1 MAHRPA
7 EAPLRR
13 RGGPALAWLGALG
26 LLAAMAPRVG
36 AQPAGAEGPCADRY
50 HEEAKFL
57 SNPDENIL
65 IAAVIGWCRNNQH
78 RLLWDERY
86 AAAARA
92 WSGHLLEAGPDE
104 ERSLPLDR
112 IRFELQQRGV
122 TDWAVLPFSALGPVE
137 KVPEGLAAFLDAQA
151 RRGRYTHFAV
161 GVARQPDQQ
170 RMLTTLLLGRRPALL
185 DPLPVCPA
193 PGARV
198 PLRAQL
204 LRGNNHPRW
213 MMTTPAGDVQSG
225 VLLYEEGAWRGE
237 VPLDGGRGEYT
248 LELVV
253 LGQAGPEVAALFPL
267 FAGVPRA
274 RLPRVKL
281 RPTPERYKTPEDA
294 EQALLGMLNRLRA
307 GQRLPALA
315 LSPRLSA
322 IAREHAMQLLLERH
336 AVHRT
341 RAGGTLVDRLSR
353 AGLPFARALENV
365 ALSPS
370 PEAAHDRFVES
381 PGHRVNL
388 VDPDVTQVGIGVAME
403 RGASEDIVA
412 VCEVLVEPLDSSVG
426 VAMARKVLELVNGR
440 RKARGRLA
448 VGLDEELSRAA
459 LHSARRLGAMGRKV
473 DPQEEAAW
481 LLEELGEDGLGV
493 QGAQVRYF
501 RTSNPAHVLHAPE
514 VLDEGVNRL
523 GVGVARTPE
532 FSRTGELWIALVF
545 ASR

>member
-1 MAHRPA
+1 MARRPSDT
-7 EAPLRR
+7 PGTRR
-13 RGGPALAWLGALG
+13 PLAWLAALALAGA
-26 LLAAMAPRVG
+26 APAW
-36 AQPAGAEGPCADRY
+36 AQPAAPAGEAACTDRY

-65 IAAVIGWCRNNQH
+65 IAAVIGWCRTNQH

-86 AAAARA
+86 AASARA
-92 WSGHLLEAGPDE
+92 WSGHLLEAGPSE
-104 ERSLPLDR
+104 ERALPLDR

-122 TDWAVLPFSALGPVE
+122 TDWAVLPFSAMGPVE
-137 KVPEGLAAFLDAQA
+137 TVPEGLVAFLDEQA

-161 GVARQPDQQ
+161 GAARQPDQQ
-170 RMLTTLLLGRRPALL
+170 RMVTTLLLGRRPALV
-185 DPLPVCPA
+185 DPVPVCPP
-193 PGARV
+193 PGSRV

-213 MMTTPAGDVQSG
+213 LMTTPAGDVQSG

-237 VPLDGGRGEYT
+237 VPLDGGRGEYS

-294 EQALLGMLNRLRA
+294 EQALFGLLNQLRTR
-307 GQRLPALA
+307 QKLPALTF
-315 LSPRLSA
+315 STRLSE

-341 RAGGTLVDRLSR
+341 KASGTLVDRLSR

-365 ALSPS
+365 ALTPS
-370 PEAAHDRFVES
+370 PEAAHDRFVDS
-381 PGHRVNL
+381 PGHRINL
-388 VDPDVTQVGIGVAME
+388 VDPDVTQVGVGVAME
-403 RGASEDIVA
+403 RGAAEDIVA
-412 VCEVLVEPLDSSVG
+412 VCEVLVEPVESG
-426 VAMARKVLELVNGR
+426 TGAAMARRVLELVNAR
-440 RKARGRLA
+440 RKARGRFAL
-448 VGLDEELSRAA
+448 GLDEQLSRAA
-459 LHSARRLGAMGRKV
+459 LHSARRLGAMGHKP
-473 DPQEEAAW
+473 DPQEEGAW
-481 LLEELGEDGLGV
+481 LLEELGEEGLGIV
-493 QGAQVRYF
+493 GAQVRYF

-514 VLDEGVNRL
+514 VLDEAINRL

-532 FSRTGELWIALVF
+532 FASTGELWIALVF